1 MCFLER
7 AVDGERSPS
16 PLPDYWFERTLSF
29 LTFNFSKV
37 SVVLTFH
44 VLRPS
49 LLWRPDGHPTN
60 GLSSHRQY
68 NDYTFSLLNYFH
80 FSNRVCCAVSF
91 ISFCLHWTM
100 FGGDFHSWHF
110 GSCLFYCE
118 DLLASHFSHVCL
130 QNVIYVRVNTFMV
143 LQVSF
148 LLPCA
153 IKTSILTSYQDC

>member
-37 SVVLTFH
+37 SVILTFH

-80 FSNRVCCAVSF
+80 FSNRVCCGVSF

-118 DLLASHFSHVCL
+118 DLLASHSVTSVYKMSSMYAWILLWFSKSRFCC
-130 QNVIYVRVNTFMV
+130 
-143 LQVSF
+143 
-148 LLPCA
+148 CA
-153 IKTSILTSYQDC
+153 IKTSILTS